1 MRQKLGVIRW
11 NSKRKEQREYDWAL
25 TLILFLFFLVSCI
38 SIYSGQASGQYG
50 DTNFLLQQ
58 IFWYMVGAVIIG
70 VVMYF
75 DSDQLKKLTWF
86 LYGFGILLL
95 LILAVAPETS
105 TNTKNKWCTK
115 LVSVTNWFHT
125 TIRIYESLPYISLE
139 LNSPKS

>member
-1 MRQKLGVIRW
+1 MELKKKTAERI
-11 NSKRKEQREYDWAL
+11 DWAL
-25 TLILFLFFLVSCI
+25 TLILFLFFLVSCV

-50 DTNFLLQQ
+50 NTNFLLQQ

-95 LILAVAPETS
+95 LILAVAPETALTPKINGAQS
-105 TNTKNKWCTK
+105 
-115 LVSVTNWFHT
+115 WFQ
-125 TIRIYESLPYISLE
+125 LPIGSIQPSEFMKVFLI
-139 LNSPKS
+139 LALSSNSPRS